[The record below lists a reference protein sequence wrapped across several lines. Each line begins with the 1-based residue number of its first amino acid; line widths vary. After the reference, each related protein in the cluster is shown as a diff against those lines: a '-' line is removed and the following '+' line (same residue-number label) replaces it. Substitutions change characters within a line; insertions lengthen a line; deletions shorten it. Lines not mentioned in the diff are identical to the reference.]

1 MKTSEAILEL
11 LIPGMLVSSPI
22 GLLVL
27 RVLGFIQPGYT
38 TEFLAKI
45 PIPLSTIFGILFLGS
60 SYLVGAVLNEL
71 GTRIVEKKSNKV
83 VLTCI
88 KAYKDDLIE
97 HHYEELREVDLNK
110 LSEKRAW
117 AEFSFLRAFD
127 RTSSG
132 GAASRIRSHES
143 YLRLFRPSLVS
154 IPLGLIFFGA
164 YTLSVAASRLNSTA
178 IFGYTLVLL
187 SMPSHILLRAVYFQ
201 RLNTAVKSAIQHYT
215 ALKSQEESDD

>member
-22 GLLVL
+22 GLLAL
-27 RVLGFIQPGYT
+27 RILGFIVPGHT
-38 TEFLAKI
+38 TDFLAKI
-45 PIPLSTIFGILFLGS
+45 PIAQSTMFSILFLGI

-71 GTRIVEKKSNKV
+71 GTLVVETKSNKV

-97 HHYEELREVDLNK
+97 HDYEKIREVDLNK

-117 AEFSFLRAFD
+117 SEFSFLRAFD

-132 GAASRIRSHES
+132 GAASRIKSHES

-154 IPLGLIFFGA
+154 IPLGLIFFGT
-164 YTLSVAASRLNSTA
+164 YTLSVAASYLNSTA
-178 IFGYTLVLL
+178 IFGYALLVL
-187 SMPSHILLRAVYFQ
+187 SIPSHILLRVVYFQ
-201 RLNTAVKSAIQHYT
+201 RLNTAVKSAIQHFT
-215 ALKSQEESDD
+215 ALKSQDESED